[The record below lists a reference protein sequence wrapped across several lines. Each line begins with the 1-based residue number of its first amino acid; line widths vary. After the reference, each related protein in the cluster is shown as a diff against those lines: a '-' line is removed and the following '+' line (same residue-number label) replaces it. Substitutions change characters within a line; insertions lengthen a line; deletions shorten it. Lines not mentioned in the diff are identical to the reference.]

1 MGTIVIS
8 AAVRAKLEQK
18 HNVTRLEVCECFDN
32 RCGVLLIDDR
42 EEHRRDPPTL
52 WFIAETNTGR
62 PLKVVFQVRSGNMYV
77 ITAYEANDIE
87 MNIYE
92 TKGK

>member
-1 MGTIVIS
+1 MGSIVIS
-8 AAVRAKLEQK
+8 TAVRAKLKQK
-18 HNVTRLEVCECFDN
+18 HDVTRLEVRECFDN

-52 WFIAETNTGR
+52 WFIADTNVGR
-62 PLKVVFQVRSGNMYV
+62 SLKVVFQVRDGDMHV

-87 MNIYE
+87 MKIYE
-92 TKGK
+92 KKGK